1 MHDMQA
7 VPADLRQFIVSFDA
21 FDAAW
26 KQSEALTG
34 AYLLRLFKQHLHAEA
49 NAEEG
54 LLLCCFQDS
63 FQQAGVFQRLHG
75 IRECAHTGQNNAG
88 SIREVIQ
95 CAGNFIVIA
104 QKIE

>member
-1 MHDMQA
+1 MQA

-21 FDAAW
+21 FDAAR
-26 KQSEALTG
+26 QQAETLAG

-54 LLLCCFQDS
+54 LLLCCVQDG

-75 IRECAHTGQNNAG
+75 IRECAHTGQDNTR
-88 SIREVIQ
+88 STCKVVW
-95 CAGNFIVIA
+95 CAGDFIVIA